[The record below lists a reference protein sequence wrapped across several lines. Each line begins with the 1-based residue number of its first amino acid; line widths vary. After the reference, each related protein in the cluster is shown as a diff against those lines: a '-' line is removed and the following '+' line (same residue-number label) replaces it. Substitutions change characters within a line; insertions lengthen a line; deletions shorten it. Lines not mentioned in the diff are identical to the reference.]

1 MNLTSVVELFTD
13 HRRIAYSTRE
23 AFGATNHKLR
33 QSERRLRSPY
43 TLKNYYFNEDVAKA
57 RSDLALATSSL

>member
-13 HRRIAYSTRE
+13 HHRIAYSTRD

-43 TLKNYYFNEDVAKA
+43 TLKIIILMKMLLKP
-57 RSDLALATSSL
+57 DLI